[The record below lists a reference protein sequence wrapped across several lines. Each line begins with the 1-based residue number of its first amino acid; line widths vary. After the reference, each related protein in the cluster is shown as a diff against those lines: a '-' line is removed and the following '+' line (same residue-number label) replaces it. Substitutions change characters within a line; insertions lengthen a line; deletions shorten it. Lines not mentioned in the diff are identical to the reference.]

1 LGFAKIKLPD
11 ESEPLLLWETKTETF
26 LMEMIALTPE
36 RKAQLDS
43 YAQRH
48 GKDSA
53 EALDEVLADWLED
66 ETKDYQEA
74 VEGIRRGSEGRACT
88 AC

>member
-1 LGFAKIKLPD
+1 
-11 ESEPLLLWETKTETF
+11 
-26 LMEMIALTPE
+26 MEMIALTPE

-66 ETKDYQEA
+66 ETRDYQEA
-74 VEGIRRGSEGRACT
+74 VEGIRRGFSDLKSGRVQPADIVFERLR
-88 AC
+88 AKHAIPR

>member
-1 LGFAKIKLPD
+1 
-11 ESEPLLLWETKTETF
+11 
-26 LMEMIALTPE
+26 MEMIALTPE

-53 EALDEVLADWLED
+53 EALDEVLADWFED
-66 ETKDYQEA
+66 ETRDYQEA
-74 VEGIRRGSEGRACT
+74 LEGIRRGFSDLKSGRVQSVDFVFERLRAKY
-88 AC
+88 AIPL